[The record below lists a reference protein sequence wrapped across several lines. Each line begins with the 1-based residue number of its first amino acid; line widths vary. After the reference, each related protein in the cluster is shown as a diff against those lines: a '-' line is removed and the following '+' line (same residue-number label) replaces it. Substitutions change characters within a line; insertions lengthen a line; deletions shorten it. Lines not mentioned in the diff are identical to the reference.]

1 MRLIAILMLCLSVQA
16 CRTVEPELKRKM
28 EAIQIP
34 EIDFRQAKVSDVI
47 AFLVETSRD
56 HDPTH
61 VKSGIRLSLVLDPSE
76 QKREDAEHDRKYSRL
91 EQQCAGKTITLNLRC
106 CSLLNLLD
114 VVTRYAGVEYELK
127 GNRIIIKTT
136 DGNVLVEE

>member
-1 MRLIAILMLCLSVQA
+1 MRTIVILLLCLSVQA

-47 AFLVETSRD
+47 AFLVETSHD
-56 HDPTH
+56 YDPTH
-61 VKSGIRLSLVLDPSE
+61 DDPRIRLSLVLDPSE
-76 QKREDAEHDRKYSRL
+76 QKREDEERERKYARL
-91 EQQCAGKTITLNLRC
+91 QQHCAGKTITLNLRY

-114 VVTRYAGVEYELK
+114 FVTRYAGVEYELK
-127 GNRIIIKTT
+127 ENRIIIKTA
-136 DGNVLVEE
+136 DGNILVEE